1 VNGRAG
7 AARAGISAGMMVAS
21 RLARRQ
27 RGWIPDVEFV

>member
-7 AARAGISAGMMVAS
+7 AARAGVSAGMMAAS
-21 RLARRQ
+21 RLTRRQ